1 MSTDFSREEKERLIK
16 AWSESAKEEF
26 VVAKDLFESKHC
38 SQCLFFCQLALEKIL
53 KAAFI
58 FENSIY
64 PPPSHNLV
72 KLAEGAKIKLSE
84 EWREQLGEITSFNVE
99 ARYDIHKE
107 KLYRKATLL
116 FTEKFLKITKD
127 FLEYFTKEI

>member
-1 MSTDFSREEKERLIK
+1 MADDFSKEEKEKLIK
-16 AWSESAKEEF
+16 AWLESALEEF
-26 VVAKDLFESKHC
+26 VVAKDLFKAKHY

-58 FENSIY
+58 ATNGAY

-72 KLAEGAKIKLSE
+72 KLAEGAKIELTK

-107 KLYRKATLL
+107 KLYRKATGS
-116 FTEKFLKITKD
+116 FTEQFLKISEE
-127 FLEYFTKEI
+127 FLDYFAKKL